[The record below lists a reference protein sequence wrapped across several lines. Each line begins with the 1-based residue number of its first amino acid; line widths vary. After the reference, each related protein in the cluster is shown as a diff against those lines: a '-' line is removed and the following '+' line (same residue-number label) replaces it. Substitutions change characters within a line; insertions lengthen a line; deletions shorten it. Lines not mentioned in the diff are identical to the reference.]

1 MFHCSGIFR
10 VPFRVVSKGCDLNTV
25 FIAGCHQAVARY
37 EMPVVCLVGARL
49 ACDDNVFAMVLDSL
63 PAEATCRMNTVR
75 IVRIFSIQSSA
86 GVC

>member
-1 MFHCSGIFR
+1 MFQCSGIFR
-10 VPFRVVSKGCDLNTV
+10 VPLRVVSKGCGLNTV

-49 ACDDNVFAMVLDSL
+49 ACDNNVFAMIFDSL
-63 PAEATCRMNTVR
+63 AAETACRMSAVR
-75 IVRIFSIQSSA
+75 IVGIFPIQSSA